1 MLFTKLP
8 LRLEASTA
16 AWLAAFFGSF
26 CFFFFVLFLNFLL
39 PAGWWQG
46 RVPWK
51 SGSAEGRRWGAG
63 GQKDISNN
71 RSHRAF
77 P

>member
-26 CFFFFVLFLNFLL
+26 WFFCFVFKFPPPCRLVARKSPLEERLCRGK
-39 PAGWWQG
+39 AVGSG
-46 RVPWK
+46 R
-51 SGSAEGRRWGAG
+51 AEG
-63 GQKDISNN
+63 
-71 RSHRAF
+71 H
-77 P
+77 

>member
-26 CFFFFVLFLNFLL
+26 CFFFLLFLNFLL

-46 RVPWK
+46 RVPLEERLCRGK
-51 SGSAEGRRWGAG
+51 AVGSGRAEG
-63 GQKDISNN
+63 
-71 RSHRAF
+71 H
-77 P
+77 